1 MSNTMPGLL
10 RSATPELRRPQPSR
24 AESHERVGYRLFPPA
39 AQVQKP
45 NNAADHHN
53 LLRVAPTHGRRSFS
67 LDDSRRA
74 NGTGEHSGRHVS
86 PPRKGSTTRLDR
98 NAIPILT
105 SAGASGD
112 PQAPRALPFKLRG
125 YKPRLIEDVNHAR
138 STSAPLN
145 VLERTRNQPS
155 VVTII
160 ARTHERTATD
170 GGSPVPGLPK
180 QRIRRVDIEKPLP
193 PPPPE
198 NAPAHRADSPV
209 ESLSSESTR
218 DLTIRTISP
227 SWTLLSENDTYSS
240 LSEDAKVRELMGIPT
255 PDLSSI
261 GGSLASS
268 RATSPTSGMV
278 ESVDSILSG
287 MGTHIAVGI
296 SDSPVQVSPART
308 MTVTRKAVPGL
319 QRKASEVT
327 LLPKAYTTPT
337 LTKKGSP
344 ETAHF
349 MDQQELIPPALK
361 LGAGRPVVPANGH
374 SAATSLSSA
383 SPVVVHVEAAKS
395 GPDLSGSLQTL
406 QDLADQSATVFAR
419 YDALRAERRELS
431 NMISSCLRE
440 EQTGPNYTNVLLDQ
454 QMSLSTISS
463 SMDVC
468 VAKLK
473 ALEKRRVTCVAEIMT
488 LTTAVSPES
497 HENSRSPASLAG
509 ATKPITSPVVT
520 TAGIISMYGARQ
532 RASSNVE
539 RRSTCLNIRV
549 PSQRYEYP
557 ELMQARILNV
567 DESHDSQ
574 IISVRRAEFKG
585 VKAVKVSHKV
595 AQSVNGSIFTPQH
608 VADRHVIENFIS
620 TSPSSPPPDR
630 PLPKPP
636 VNVAPLPPAM
646 LKLPKYVVA
655 PAEHRIMAP
664 AVSDANSAAALYES
678 DSEDDDPQWPLAEA
692 YKPRNVKSQCS
703 STKSTQTVHVYLAP
717 DEPMPYPLLPG
728 YARPGDGEYAQAW

>member
-1 MSNTMPGLL
+1 MSGLA

-39 AQVQKP
+39 AQAQKS
-45 NNAADHHN
+45 NNAGNQHT

-67 LDDSRRA
+67 LDDSRRG

-105 SAGASGD
+105 STGASGD
-112 PQAPRALPFKLRG
+112 PQASRALPFKLRG

-155 VVTII
+155 VATIM

-170 GGSPVPGLPK
+170 GGSPIPGLPK

-198 NAPAHRADSPV
+198 NLSPHRAHSPV
-209 ESLSSESTR
+209 ESLNSESAR

-268 RATSPTSGMV
+268 RANSPTSGMV
-278 ESVDSILSG
+278 ESVDSILSAT
-287 MGTHIAVGI
+287 GTHIAVEI
-296 SDSPVQVSPART
+296 SDSPVQVSPARS
-308 MTVTRKAVPGL
+308 MTITRKAVPGL

-327 LLPKAYTTPT
+327 LLPKAYTTPA
-337 LTKKGSP
+337 LTKKASP
-344 ETAHF
+344 ETTHC
-349 MDQQELIPPALK
+349 MDQQELIPPALN
-361 LGAGRPVVPANGH
+361 LGAGRPVAPANGH
-374 SAATSLSSA
+374 SPATSLSSA
-383 SPVVVHVEAAKS
+383 SPVIVHVEDAKS
-395 GPDLSGSLQTL
+395 GPDLSGPLQTL
-406 QDLADQSATVFAR
+406 QDLADQSATVSAR
-419 YDALRAERRELS
+419 YDALRAERHGLS
-431 NMISSCLRE
+431 NTISSCLRE
-440 EQTGPNYTNVLLDQ
+440 EQTGPNYTNLLLDQ

-473 ALEKRRVTCVAEIMT
+473 ALEKGRVACVAEIVT
-488 LTTAVSPES
+488 LTTVVSPQS
-497 HENSRSPASLAG
+497 HMNSRSPASLAG
-509 ATKPITSPVVT
+509 ATKPLASPAMT
-520 TAGIISMYGARQ
+520 TAGIISRYGARQ
-532 RASSNVE
+532 RALSDVE
-539 RRSTCLNIRV
+539 RRSTGLNIRV

-574 IISVRRAEFKG
+574 VISVRRAELKG

-595 AQSVNGSIFTPQH
+595 AQSVNGSIFTPQYA
-608 VADRHVIENFIS
+608 ADRHAIDHFIS
-620 TSPSSPPPDR
+620 TCPSSPPPDR

-636 VNVAPLPPAM
+636 VNIVPLPPSM
-646 LKLPKYVVA
+646 LKLQKCVVA

-664 AVSDANSAAALYES
+664 AVTDLNTTAALYES
-678 DSEDDDPQWPLAEA
+678 DDEDDGPQWPLAED

-717 DEPMPYPLLPG
+717 DEPMPHPPLPDYAHEG
-728 YARPGDGEYAQAW
+728 YGGYWEYAQAW